1 MILPNEIY
9 AHVLSATRLI
19 IADMGDAPDAS
30 SLEERVHARLWTY
43 VTHAVRELDPSSAAE
58 APSRDARSKPWQYV
72 IRFVQVAPTGI
83 QVIAETDPEI
93 MQGTGHLPA
102 IIAKYAEELH
112 ETLPG
117 AGPAELSDEAV
128 KKLIP
133 QMRNNL
139 GRQGTATLRI
149 SYLFAAGSFQCH
161 AIISKPG
168 A

>member
-9 AHVLSATRLI
+9 AHVLAATQLI
-19 IADMGDAPDAS
+19 IQDMGDAPDAS
-30 SLEERVHARLWTY
+30 SMEERVHARLWTY

-58 APSRDARSKPWQYV
+58 APARDARSKPWQYV
-72 IRFVQVAPTGI
+72 IRFVQVGGAGI
-83 QVIAETDPEI
+83 QVVAETDPEI

-102 IIAKYAEELH
+102 ILVKYAQEMH
-112 ETLPG
+112 DAVPD
-117 AGPAELSDEAV
+117 ELSEEAV

-139 GRQGTATLRI
+139 GRQGAATLRI
-149 SYLFAAGSFQCH
+149 SYTFAGESFQCQ
-161 AIISKPG
+161 AIISKSG

>member
-19 IADMGDAPDAS
+19 MQDMGEAPDAA

-58 APSRDARSKPWQYV
+58 TPARDARSKPWQYV
-72 IRFVQVAPTGI
+72 IRFVQAAPTGI
-83 QVIAETDPEI
+83 QVVAETDPEI

-102 IIAKYAEELH
+102 IIAKYAEEMH
-112 ETLPG
+112 DG
-117 AGPAELSDEAV
+117 VIPAELSEEAV

-149 SYLFAAGSFQCH
+149 SYKFGDDSFQCQ
-161 AIISKPG
+161 ATISKPS

>member
-1 MILPNEIY
+1 MILPNEVY
-9 AHVLSATRLI
+9 SHVLSATRLI
-19 IADMGDAPDAS
+19 IQDMGDAPDAS
-30 SLEERVHARLWTY
+30 NLEERVHARLWTY

-72 IRFVQVAPTGI
+72 IRFIQVQASGI
-83 QVIAETDPEI
+83 QVVAETDPEI

-102 IIAKYAEELH
+102 IIAKYAQEMH
-112 ETLPG
+112 D
-117 AGPAELSDEAV
+117 AIPAELDEEAV
-128 KKLIP
+128 KKLIL

-149 SYLFAAGSFQCH
+149 SYRLADGSFQCQ